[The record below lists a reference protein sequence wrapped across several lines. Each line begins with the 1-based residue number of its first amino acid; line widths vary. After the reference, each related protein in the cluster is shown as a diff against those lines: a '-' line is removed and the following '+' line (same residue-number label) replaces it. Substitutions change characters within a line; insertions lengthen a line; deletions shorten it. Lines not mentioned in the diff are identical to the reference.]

1 MKKPFTEQNI
11 PESEEPWLLNRNQGF
26 TERWRDIS
34 KMFGD

>member
-1 MKKPFTEQNI
+1 MKKALTRQMTH
-11 PESEEPWLLNRNQGF
+11 ESEEPWLLNGNQGF